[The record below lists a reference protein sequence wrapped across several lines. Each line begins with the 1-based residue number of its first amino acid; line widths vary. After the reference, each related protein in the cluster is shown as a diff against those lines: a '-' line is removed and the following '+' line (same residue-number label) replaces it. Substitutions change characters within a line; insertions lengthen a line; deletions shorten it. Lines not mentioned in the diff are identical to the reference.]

1 MDASTTATTATPT
14 SPPITLYD
22 IAHKPPVTKHCFSPN
37 PWKTRFALNFKA
49 LPYTTTWVRMPD
61 IPYAR
66 RELGLPACRK
76 FADGTDFYTLPV
88 IKDASAGV
96 VLGDSFDIAVY
107 LQRTYPDSGG
117 GDLFPEQTLDYAFD
131 PGYALAVPLS
141 ERADGGHPEY
151 YRFNTNV
158 DAAFTSHVP
167 LMVSRMAFDPATE
180 EQTKAEFVRRA
191 GVKSWD
197 DFALTSEAREKFM
210 QSFEAALGDL
220 ARLYRRD
227 ASGPFLLGKQASYA
241 DFIVG
246 AWLRM
251 SSMCLPE
258 SEWDEVRSWHDGVFG
273 KLHDAL
279 DAYAEVK

>member
-1 MDASTTATTATPT
+1 MESSTP

-37 PWKTRFALNFKA
+37 PWKSRFALNFKG
-49 LPYTTTWVRMPD
+49 LPYTTSWVRMPD
-61 IPYAR
+61 IPHAR

-88 IKDASAGV
+88 IKD
-96 VLGDSFDIAVY
+96 DSTGA
-107 LQRTYPDSGG
+107 
-117 GDLFPEQTLDYAFD
+117 TLDYAFD

-167 LMVSRMAFDPATE
+167 LMVSRMAFDPETE
-180 EQTKAEFVRRA
+180 AQTKAEFIRRA

-197 DFALTSEAREKFM
+197 DFTLTSEARDKFM

-220 ARLYRRD
+220 AKLYRRD
-227 ASGPFLLGKQASYA
+227 DSGPFLLGKQASYA

-258 SEWDEVRSWHDGVFG
+258 SDWEVVRSWHDGVFG
-273 KLHDAL
+273 RLHDGL
-279 DAYAEVK
+279 EAYAEVK